1 MPDTGH
7 KNAVRAA
14 VYELNGSF
22 SRNNRR
28 SDCLYVARPH
38 SEIFQ
43 QIENACG
50 KLSAVLA
57 NAFCHRVVRLYKLS
71 AGGLAQFARQIV
83 GSTKAVSSVPGNHP
97 YKKAGGAG
105 LVPTVSKGCLKCG
118 VCADN
123 CPVKAIDSVK
133 FTADSKKCISC
144 MRCVKKFPHNAR
156 KVNGALVSLA
166 AMAIKKGLFG
176 QKRK

>member
-57 NAFCHRVVRLYKLS
+57 NTFRHRVVRLYKLS

-123 CPVKAIDSVK
+123 CPVQAIDSVK

-144 MRCVKKFPHNAR
+144 MRCVKKCPHNA
-156 KVNGALVSLA
+156 KKINGANIPRSY
-166 AMAIKKGLFG
+166 GD
-176 QKRK
+176 